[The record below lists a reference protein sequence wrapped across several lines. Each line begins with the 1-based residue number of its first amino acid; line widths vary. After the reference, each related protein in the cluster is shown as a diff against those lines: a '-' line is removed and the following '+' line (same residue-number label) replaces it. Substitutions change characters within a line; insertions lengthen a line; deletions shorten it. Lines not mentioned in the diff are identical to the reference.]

1 MSANA
6 LRTLAIRVAPLIFA
20 AGLAHLGFQIFKH
33 WNLVT
38 LDFRFFWLA
47 GEFWASGQNPYGAE
61 YAAEAADRFDIKHG
75 AIWYYAP
82 NWFPLAAFL
91 SLPDPL
97 AASRLWLV
105 SNAALLVAASGFS
118 VASFRAMRGKSAFI
132 DSRAEIAQFLAALP
146 DRTLLFML
154 AGGLALTQAAG
165 NTLHLGQC
173 SMLIY
178 FGGSLLIF
186 GAAHSKLAPAVAG
199 LAILMLKPQI
209 GVLVGAAL
217 IATKFGRRTI
227 AIAAIATILAAA
239 PAFAAIS
246 PAQIFAELAGGIAQ
260 YSDQAYNMAPAVTGL
275 RHLAWIAG
283 GPDFGPAF
291 YMGLAVALVAAVAFF
306 SALRPAAFSP
316 ADLAVAAIT
325 IAIATVPLHVYDLI
339 LLGAVALFAVSV
351 PRPASALA
359 LAAFALAWRA
369 GNLPP
374 PAAAALDNV
383 VYYPGGL
390 YASLGAIAIAGVM
403 IFSLGVRRVR
413 GAPGLARA

>member
-1 MSANA
+1 MSAKA
-6 LRTLAIRVAPLIFA
+6 LRTLAIRLAPLVFA

-47 GEFWASGQNPYGAE
+47 GDFWLSGQNPYGAD
-61 YAAEAADRFDIKHG
+61 YAAEAAARFDIERG

-82 NWFPLAAFL
+82 NWFPLAAIL

-97 AASRLWLV
+97 AASRIWLFC
-105 SNAALLVAASGFS
+105 NAALLLAASGLS
-118 VASFRAMRGKSAFI
+118 VASFRAMRGKSLFI
-132 DSRAEIAQFLAALP
+132 DPRSEIAAFLYALP
-146 DRTLLFML
+146 DRTLFFTL

-173 SMLIY
+173 SILIY
-178 FGGSLLIF
+178 FGASLLIF
-186 GAAHSKLAPAVAG
+186 GAATSRLAPAAAG

-217 IATKFGRRTI
+217 IASKFGRRTI
-227 AIAAIATILAAA
+227 AVAAIATILAAA
-239 PAFAAIS
+239 PAFIATS
-246 PAQIFAELAGGIAQ
+246 PAHLFADLAGGIAQ

-291 YMGLAVALVAAVAFF
+291 YMGLAIALVASVAFL
-306 SALRPAAFSP
+306 SALKPAAFSP
-316 ADLAVAAIT
+316 ADLAATAIT
-325 IAIATVPLHVYDLI
+325 IAIATVPLHVYDLT
-339 LLGAVALFAVSV
+339 LLGAVALLAMSI

-374 PAAAALDNV
+374 PAAAALHNV

-390 YASLGAIAIAGVM
+390 YASLAAIAIAGAM
-403 IFSLGVRRVR
+403 MFSIGVGRARR
-413 GAPGLARA
+413 APGLAA

>member
-20 AGLAHLGFQIFKH
+20 AGLAHLGFQVFKH
-33 WNLVT
+33 WSLVT

-47 GEFWASGQNPYGAE
+47 GEFWLSGQNPYGAD
-61 YAAEAADRFDIKHG
+61 YAAEAAARFGIAHG

-82 NWFPLAAFL
+82 NWFPLAAIL

-97 AASRLWLV
+97 AASRIWLMC
-105 SNAALLVAASGFS
+105 NAALLVAASRLS
-118 VASFRAMRGKSAFI
+118 VASFRAMRGKSVFI
-132 DSRAEIAQFLAALP
+132 DPRSEIAAFLSDLP
-146 DRTLLFML
+146 DRTLFFAL

-165 NTLHLGQC
+165 NTLHLGQS

-178 FGGSLLIF
+178 FGASLLIF
-186 GAAHSKLAPAVAG
+186 GAAQSRLAPAAAG

-217 IATKFGRRTI
+217 IASKFGRRTI
-227 AIAAIATILAAA
+227 AVAAIATILAAS
-239 PAFAAIS
+239 PAFITTS
-246 PAQIFAELAGGIAQ
+246 PARLFTELAGGIAQ

-291 YMGLAVALVAAVAFF
+291 YMILAVAFVASIAFF
-306 SALRPAAFSP
+306 SALRPAAPGP
-316 ADLAVAAIT
+316 ADLAAAAIT
-325 IAIATVPLHVYDLI
+325 IAVATVPLHVYDLT
-339 LLGAVALFAVSV
+339 LLGAVALFAMSI

-359 LAAFALAWRA
+359 IAALALAWRA

-374 PAAAALDNV
+374 PAAAALDDV

-390 YASLGAIAIAGVM
+390 YASLAALAFAGAM
-403 IFSLGVRRVR
+403 MFSLGVTRVR
-413 GAPGLARA
+413 GARALPA